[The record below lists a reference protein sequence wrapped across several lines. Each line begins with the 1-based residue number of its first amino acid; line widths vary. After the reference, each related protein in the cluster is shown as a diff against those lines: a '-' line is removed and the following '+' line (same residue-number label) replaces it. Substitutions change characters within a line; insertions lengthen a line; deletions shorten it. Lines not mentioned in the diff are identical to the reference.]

1 MAKGGYIP
9 GGTTGGGSNVTQVP
23 APIGDN
29 AQDRSVNAVPFKVS
43 KTPNAVYIGNIAGN
57 VGFFFGTSA
66 SFATAAQS
74 EGGTTLTSSA
84 KYQQFG
90 SPADGTILNIHPSA
104 YSASNAD
111 SSSVHFIYSSGLR
124 TGPY

>member
-1 MAKGGYIP
+1 MAQNLGYS
-9 GGTTGGGSNVTQVP
+9 GGTGTDGDSQVP
-23 APIGDN
+23 SPLPKN
-29 AQDRSVNAVPFKVS
+29 AKDRISRTEAFEIQKS
-43 KTPNAVYIGNIAGN
+43 PNAVYIGNIAGN

-74 EGGTTLTSSA
+74 EGGTTLTASA
-84 KYQQFG
+84 QYKQFG
-90 SPADGTILNIHPSA
+90 SPSDGTILNIHPTA

-111 SSSVHFIYSSGLR
+111 SSSVFFIYSSGLR